1 MDESG
6 GQMILAGYISNQ
18 LSTCFAISYS
28 RIALHQFSLTVT
40 ESSIIIS

>member
-6 GQMILAGYISNQ
+6 GQIILAGYISNQ